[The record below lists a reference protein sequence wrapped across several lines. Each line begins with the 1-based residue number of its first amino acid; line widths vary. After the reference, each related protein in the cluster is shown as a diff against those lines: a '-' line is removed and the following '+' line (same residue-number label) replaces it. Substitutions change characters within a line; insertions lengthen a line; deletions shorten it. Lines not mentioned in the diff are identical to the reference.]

1 MDAPAVD
8 GELLVPFPSAETA
21 LGLAGEVR
29 STLIAS
35 SMGSLRR
42 RNLFGRYE
50 SLLAR
55 EHREAVLGSV
65 AGQWLPMEVGR
76 AHYDACDR
84 LGLSVLEQVE
94 IGADVSLKI
103 HDTFLGV
110 VIRTAKHAGVTP
122 WPLLERGNTMYSRL
136 FHGGGGVR
144 VYRQGPKEARADVAG
159 VPLLGIPYFRN
170 AIRGLY
176 QAAVGLFC
184 LRAYVHEIPSKA
196 PDARVALRVSWA

>member
-1 MDAPAVD
+1 MDAPAAD
-8 GELLVPFPSAETA
+8 GELLVPFPLEEAS
-21 LGLAGEVR
+21 LGVAGEVR

-42 RNLFGRYE
+42 RDLFPRYE
-50 SLLAR
+50 ALLDPR
-55 EHREAVLGSV
+55 HRDAVLGSV
-65 AGQWLPMEVGR
+65 AGQWLPMDVGH
-76 AHYDACDR
+76 AHYEACDR

-136 FHGGGGVR
+136 FQGGGGVR
-144 VYRQGPKEARADVAG
+144 VYRHGPKEARADVAG
-159 VPLLGIPYFRN
+159 VPLLAVPYFRN

-184 LRAYVHEIPSKA
+184 TRAYVHEIPVRS
-196 PDARVALRVSWA
+196 PEARVALRVSWA